1 MPSRRRFLP
10 TGQVEA
16 SRPLMAGVAL
26 EAIAAVETRSGPWW
40 AIAVNTV
47 EDDRLQIVDNRILA
61 ANISERGAVAL
72 TCH

>member
-1 MPSRRRFLP
+1 
-10 TGQVEA
+10 
-16 SRPLMAGVAL
+16 MAGVAL

-40 AIAVNTV
+40 AIAVHTV